1 MIRKLLFRLQA
12 KTRHGTHSPF
22 IYAFLEDTLYAR
34 KRKGLSDEL
43 RLLQAT
49 VEHFKPRNIG
59 ASTESGLSRW
69 LKERHPGLRWE
80 GPPFDLILFEK
91 PRADLL
97 EFAAQKELWHD
108 KSIVFVSGIREGDLN
123 RGFWKRACALPE
135 YRIQLETYASGLLF
149 FRPEQAREHFKI
161 RI

>member
-1 MIRKLLFRLQA
+1 MIQKLLFRLQA

-22 IYAFLEDTLYAR
+22 VYAFLEDTLYA
-34 KRKGLSDEL
+34 KKNSGLSGDL

-49 VEHFKPRNIG
+49 VEHFKPGTIG
-59 ASTESGLSRW
+59 TSTDSGLLHW
-69 LKERHPGLRWE
+69 LKERHPSLRWE

-91 PRADLL
+91 PGEDLL
-97 EFAAQKELWHD
+97 EFATKKELWHNE
-108 KSIVFVSGIREGDLN
+108 SIVFVSGIRESELQ
-123 RGFWKRACALPE
+123 RGFWKRACEIPE

-149 FRPEQAREHFKI
+149 FRAEQAPEHFKI